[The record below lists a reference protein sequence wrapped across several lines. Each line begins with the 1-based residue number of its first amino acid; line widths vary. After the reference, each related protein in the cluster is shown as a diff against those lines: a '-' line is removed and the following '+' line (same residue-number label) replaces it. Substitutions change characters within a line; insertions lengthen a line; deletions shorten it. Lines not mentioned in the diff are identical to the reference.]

1 MKTMNNRKRVSFGS
15 KGSMVETWIIEDFP
29 TPRSSKEEEFFSS
42 LVTSKSDSGLHSS
55 STGSPDS
62 LSPYRDSCNRVLV
75 LHDPQGQGLGS
86 PLDVPNNAIFVTDHV
101 TGWPLKRSP
110 SLESRDNPFQP
121 DGDLR
126 KEVEELLKRA
136 TIVRDKFYL
145 TEDEKSRQ
153 QELLARG
160 DYSPVTKE
168 HTTVDGVLTSGGPD
182 TSPRAVHERIAP
194 PTTTTTTQ
202 AAAASPPPHPREN
215 GKATGPDEVAGPET
229 SPDGVRV
236 DVGGS
241 PTADGPRGAGNTD
254 SSGEQQEKDK
264 AKRRPKC
271 CVVM

>member
-1 MKTMNNRKRVSFGS
+1 MLTAR
-15 KGSMVETWIIEDFP
+15 
-29 TPRSSKEEEFFSS
+29 
-42 LVTSKSDSGLHSS
+42 
-55 STGSPDS
+55 
-62 LSPYRDSCNRVLV
+62 
-75 LHDPQGQGLGS
+75 
-86 PLDVPNNAIFVTDHV
+86 
-101 TGWPLKRSP
+101 
-110 SLESRDNPFQP
+110 LESRDNPFQP